1 MASASSLLANVHVF
15 ALVYLA
21 GLLSMDFV
29 FDGPIVAGTASAQH
43 FADAHVHY
51 THSMPHAIARCDQFS
66 LGRPFTLSYA
76 LTPTH

>member
-1 MASASSLLANVHVF
+1 MASAPSLLANVHIF

-51 THSMPHAIARCDQFS
+51 THSMPHAIAR
-66 LGRPFTLSYA
+66 
-76 LTPTH
+76 